1 MVSPGAQPVIH
12 ATGTLQPQNI
22 DFDAE
27 WSMIKNAFEL
37 NFQNKLG
44 RKLYTETISRIYK
57 ICVAKAG
64 PQNRNILKKNLG
76 VFS

>member
-1 MVSPGAQPVIH
+1 MVSPGAQPVIN

-27 WSMIKNAFEL
+27 WSMIKNAFEQ

-64 PQNRNILKKNLG
+64 LDI
-76 VFS
+76 